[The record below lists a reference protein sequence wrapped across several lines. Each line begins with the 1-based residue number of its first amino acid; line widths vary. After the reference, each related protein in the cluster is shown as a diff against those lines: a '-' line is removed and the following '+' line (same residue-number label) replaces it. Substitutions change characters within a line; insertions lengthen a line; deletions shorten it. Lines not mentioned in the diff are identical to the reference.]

1 MEWYPLSTLIAALIN
16 LTLAV
21 VIYKREQNRKENLLF
36 ANFLMTIAVWCFGSF
51 MVNISSS
58 AEQGLLWT
66 RIAHIGAIL
75 TPATFVHFIW
85 EFSKP
90 RKKVRNIYV
99 VLLYIV
105 SAYFMLLLFDPDFIY
120 GVISAKNYG
129 FSYEPGSKYALFG
142 IFYASTLLS
151 GFYKLYMYFA
161 AKEGYKRQQ
170 SKNFLFSAL
179 LTVGAIVLYYV
190 LSKTSI
196 ELPPIDNLIVI
207 FFTITFSY
215 TMLTTRLADVK
226 LIIAK
231 VALFLIYLFSLVAI
245 FTGLSTLG
253 LWLFFEQTLEQNR
266 YIPLIAA
273 TIPFTVFALAFPPLR
288 NSIIEYID
296 KVVYGRDYNYR
307 NVIKETSEA
316 LVSILD
322 LNELLGFLTD
332 TVNTNIKPK
341 RLYLFLKDGH
351 YFQVKAVSG
360 VQSSSRKIAKE
371 DALVKFLETE
381 KRAMNLWEIENN
393 FPNETKIISTL
404 RRLHV
409 EVIVPLLANDKLTG
423 FIVLDEKKSGKGYSP
438 QDMEVL
444 NAIATNAAIA
454 LQNANLYQEAITDGL
469 TGLYHH
475 KYYQFRIKEELARSH
490 RFHFPLSV
498 IMIDIDYFK
507 KINDIHG
514 HQIGDDVLKEL
525 AKLIKKNVRLFDV
538 VARYGGEEFSLLLPA
553 MGEENMAKHF
563 QKVTKVAK
571 RLRQEVA
578 KTKFSAKKIDLT
590 ISLGVAV
597 FDGRD
602 PDMTTA
608 KLIKEADAQ
617 LYKAKEAGRNRV
629 LTKKVTVAGYLYE
642 VS

>member
-36 ANFLMTIAVWCFGSF
+36 ANFLMTIAVWSFGSF
-51 MVNISSS
+51 MVNISNS

-75 TPATFVHFIW
+75 TPATLVHFIW

-99 VLLYIV
+99 VLLYIA
-105 SAYFMLLLFDPDFIY
+105 SAYFMLLLFDPDFIN
-120 GVISAKNYG
+120 GVISAKRYG
-129 FSYEPGSKYALFG
+129 FSYEPGSKYTLFG
-142 IFYASTLLS
+142 IFYAATLIS
-151 GFYKLYMYFA
+151 GFYKLYRYFA
-161 AKEGYKRQQ
+161 DTEGYKRQQ
-170 SKNFLFSAL
+170 SKNFLFSVMLAFS
-179 LTVGAIVLYYV
+179 ASVLYYA
-190 LSKTSI
+190 LLNTSI
-196 ELPPIDNLIVI
+196 ELPPLDNFIVI
-207 FFTITFSY
+207 LFTVTFSY

-226 LIIAK
+226 LLIAK
-231 VALFLIYLFSLVAI
+231 VTLFLIYLFSLVAVY
-245 FTGLSTLG
+245 TGLSTFG
-253 LWLFFEQTLEQNR
+253 LWLFFRHAFEHYT
-266 YIPLIAA
+266 YIPLITA
-273 TIPFTVFALAFPPLR
+273 TIPFTVFALVFPPLR

-307 NVIKETSEA
+307 QVIKDTSEA

-322 LNELLGFLTD
+322 LSELLGFLTD

-371 DALVKFLETE
+371 DALVQFLETE
-381 KRAMNLWEIENN
+381 RRAMSLWEIENN
-393 FPNETKIISTL
+393 FPDETKIIATL

-507 KINDIHG
+507 KINDVHG
-514 HQIGDDVLKEL
+514 HQIGDDVLIEL

-578 KTKFSAKKIDLT
+578 KTKFSDKKISVT

-602 PDMTTA
+602 PDMTSA
-608 KLIKEADAQ
+608 KLIKEADTQ